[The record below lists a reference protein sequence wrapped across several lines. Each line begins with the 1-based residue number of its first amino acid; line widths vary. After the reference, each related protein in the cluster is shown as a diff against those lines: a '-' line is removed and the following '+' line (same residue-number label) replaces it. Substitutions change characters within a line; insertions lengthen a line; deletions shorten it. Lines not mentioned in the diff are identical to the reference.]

1 MARCTFEYNFSRF
14 IGIFNVD
21 GCSSVFLYVPSIA
34 RPPQAFCLS
43 ELPLE
48 EYAFSLGLAS
58 VPKVPGLER
67 ALEIASSAGGKRG
80 DDGGNGEDGAG
91 AENEKQREEARAK
104 KNVNRSLQ
112 RLKEQIKADKL
123 RKRLEV
129 RFL

>member
-1 MARCTFEYNFSRF
+1 MPR
-14 IGIFNVD
+14 
-21 GCSSVFLYVPSIA
+21 
-34 RPPQAFCLS
+34 
-43 ELPLE
+43 
-48 EYAFSLGLAS
+48 
-58 VPKVPGLER
+58 VPGLEK

-80 DDGGNGEDGAG
+80 DGGDGEDGAG

-129 RFL
+129 LFLST